1 MNVLKEMYNILYPE
15 EIKRMQEALNEML
28 EETKN
33 KIKEFEKNAK
43 KVTKPIIVIGIA
55 ATTIGSISYLISKLN
70 NRR

>member
-15 EIKRMQEALNEML
+15 EIKRMQKALNEML

-43 KVTKPIIVIGIA
+43 K
-55 ATTIGSISYLISKLN
+55 SN
-70 NRR
+70 

>member
-15 EIKRMQEALNEML
+15 EIKQMQKALNEML

-43 KVTKPIIVIGIA
+43 KK
-55 ATTIGSISYLISKLN
+55 
-70 NRR
+70 